1 LYEYL
6 IAEQTHLIFAQSLQN
21 STICSWLSDIGHG
34 TDKTSKL
41 ECVHVDWMAVCC
53 VFCLNF
59 GTTSA
64 GSTEYDQLYCTVRGR
79 RKQSKATWLINSVT
93 LNQTLLRYQQHQLRL
108 CTNDDIDDDDDAST
122 SLNQMT
128 AILRLTTD

>member
-1 LYEYL
+1 
-6 IAEQTHLIFAQSLQN
+6 
-21 STICSWLSDIGHG
+21 
-34 TDKTSKL
+34 
-41 ECVHVDWMAVCC
+41 
-53 VFCLNF
+53 
-59 GTTSA
+59 
-64 GSTEYDQLYCTVRGR
+64 
-79 RKQSKATWLINSVT
+79 VT